1 MTSRSASLPSW
12 MTEVAL
18 PHNRPAL
25 WLGMWSGY
33 GVAFGFG
40 GLALAA
46 GSTGIVPHRWG
57 FYTLIALKLVTNT
70 IALMGLRRDRYVLE
84 TQTVNTLVDV
94 VTMTGAIYLTGGPLS
109 PLFGVYLILIA
120 VLAALT
126 NVGITILATGL
137 CWTAHAIA
145 TLLVYFGVLEAI
157 PPPGSTG
164 MLETGGQVAL
174 ALVFAAFL
182 LGAAGAFTGLLVQRL
197 REKTQSLEART
208 HDLIRANHQ
217 RTMLLANL
225 THELR
230 TPIHGITGLV
240 NVLEAGI
247 YGPVSDAQKEAFASV
262 HGAATQLLGM
272 IDDLLTLSRA
282 EAGAMKLKLVEVG
295 VEGLMETV
303 LGSVQWM
310 VGTKNLTLELEMED
324 GLPDTIVTDRGKL
337 SQILVNLLVNAVKF
351 TPEGG
356 TITVLVGPRDPRG
369 VEFSVTDTGV
379 GIPRD
384 RIDHIWEPFE
394 QLDSSDEREYGGTG
408 LGLAIVK
415 RLSRMIQGRISVQSE
430 PGLGTTFELWIPNA
444 LDSDDS
450 GEILLDVTGAYPDL
464 AGPKERASA

>member
-1 MTSRSASLPSW
+1 MTSHSATLPSW

-18 PHNRPAL
+18 PQNRASL
-25 WLGMWSGY
+25 WLGIWSGY
-33 GVAFGFG
+33 GVALCFGL
-40 GLALAA
+40 LALAA
-46 GSTGIVPHRWG
+46 GATGIVPHRTG
-57 FYTLIALKLVTNT
+57 FYALLGLKLVTNT
-70 IALMGLRRDRYVLE
+70 VALIGLKRERWVLE
-84 TQTVNTLVDV
+84 TQTVNTVVDI

-109 PLFGVYLILIA
+109 PLFGVYLILLA

-126 NVGITILATGL
+126 NVGVTIVGTVACWLAHSVT
-137 CWTAHAIA
+137 
-145 TLLVYFGVLEAI
+145 TLLVYFGALDAI

-164 MLETGGQVAL
+164 VLQGSGQVLL
-174 ALVFAAFL
+174 AIVYAAFI
-182 LGAAGAFTGLLVQRL
+182 LGIAGLFTALLVQRL
-197 REKTQSLEART
+197 RQKTESLEART
-208 HDLIRANHQ
+208 HELIRANHQ

-230 TPIHGITGLV
+230 TPIHGITGLT

-247 YGPVSDAQKEAFASV
+247 YGPVSAQQKEAYASV

-272 IDDLLTLSRA
+272 IDDLLALARA
-282 EAGAMKLKLVEVG
+282 EAGIMRLKLVDVSIE
-295 VEGLMETV
+295 ELMETV

-310 VGTKNLTLELEMED
+310 VGTKELTLELKMEEK
-324 GLPDTIVTDRGKL
+324 LPPKLVTDRGKL

-356 TITVLVGPRDPRG
+356 SITVLVGPRDPHG
-369 VEFSVTDTGV
+369 IEFSVTDTGV

-384 RIDHIWEPFE
+384 KLDHIWEPFE

-415 RLSRMIQGRISVQSE
+415 RLSRMLNGRISVQSE
-430 PGLGTTFELWIPNA
+430 PGLGSTFELWIPVE

-450 GEILLDVTGAYPDL
+450 GEVLLDVAGTRMTG
-464 AGPKERASA
+464 

>member
-1 MTSRSASLPSW
+1 

-18 PHNRPAL
+18 PHNRPSL
-25 WLGMWSGY
+25 WLGVWSGY
-33 GVAFGFG
+33 GVALCFGV
-40 GLALAA
+40 LALGA
-46 GSTGIVPHRWG
+46 GITGVVPHRWG
-57 FYTLIALKLVTNT
+57 FYTLVGLKLVTNT
-70 IALMGLRRDRYVLE
+70 IAVVGLKRERFILE
-84 TQTVNTLVDV
+84 TQTLNTLMDII
-94 VTMTGAIYLTGGPLS
+94 TMTGAIYLTGGPLS

-126 NVGITILATGL
+126 NVGVTILATSL
-137 CWTAHAIA
+137 CWIAHTVA

-164 MLETGGQVAL
+164 VLIEGGQVAL
-174 ALVFAAFL
+174 ALAYAAFL
-182 LGAAGAFTGLLVQRL
+182 LGVAGAFTGVLVHRL
-197 REKTQSLEART
+197 RMKTQSLESRT
-208 HDLIRANHQ
+208 HELIRANQQ

-230 TPIHGITGLV
+230 TPIHGITGLT

-247 YGPVSDAQKEAFASV
+247 YGPVSDQQKEAFASV

-272 IDDLLTLSRA
+272 IDDLLALSKA
-282 EAGAMKLKLVEVG
+282 EAGVMRLKLVDVDIKE
-295 VEGLMETV
+295 LMETV

-310 VGTKNLTLELEMED
+310 VGTKNLNLELKLES
-324 GLPDTIVTDRGKL
+324 GIPSKVVTDRGKL

-356 TITVLVGPRDPRG
+356 SITVLVGPRDPRG

-379 GIPRD
+379 GIPREQLA
-384 RIDHIWEPFE
+384 HIWEPFE
-394 QLDSSDEREYGGTG
+394 QLDNSDEREYGGTG

-415 RLSRMIQGRISVQSE
+415 RLSRMLAGRVTVQSE
-430 PGLGTTFELWIPNA
+430 PGLGSTFELWIPEE

-450 GEILLDVTGAYPDL
+450 GEILLDVTGSRRL
-464 AGPKERASA
+464 TG

>member
-1 MTSRSASLPSW
+1 

-18 PHNRPAL
+18 PHNRPSL
-25 WLGMWSGY
+25 WLGIWSGY
-33 GVAFGFG
+33 GVAFCFG
-40 GLALAA
+40 VLALGA
-46 GSTGIVPHRWG
+46 GATGMIPHRWG
-57 FYTLIALKLVTNT
+57 FYMLLGLKLVTNT
-70 IALMGLRRDRYVLE
+70 IALIGLKRDRWVLE
-84 TQTVNTLVDV
+84 TQTLNTVVDV

-109 PLFGVYLILIA
+109 PVFGVYLILIA

-126 NVGITILATGL
+126 NIGVTIMATVL
-137 CWTAHAIA
+137 CWVAHSIT

-164 MLETGGQVAL
+164 VLEGGGQVAL
-174 ALVFAAFL
+174 AILYAAFL
-182 LGAAGAFTGLLVQRL
+182 LGVAGLFTGVLVRRL
-197 REKTQSLEART
+197 RQKTASLEART
-208 HDLIRANHQ
+208 HELIRANHQ

-230 TPIHGITGLV
+230 TPIHGITGLT

-247 YGPVSDAQKEAFASV
+247 YGPVTDEQKDAFTSV
-262 HGAATQLLGM
+262 QGAATQLLGM
-272 IDDLLTLSRA
+272 IDDLLALSRA
-282 EAGAMKLKLVEVG
+282 EAGAMKLKLADVKVE
-295 VEGLMETV
+295 ELMETV

-310 VGTKNLTLELEMED
+310 VGTKNLTLELKLEEK
-324 GLPDTIVTDRGKL
+324 LPPKIVTDRGKL

-356 TITVLVGPRDPRG
+356 SITVLVGPRDPHG

-379 GIPRD
+379 GIAREKL
-384 RIDHIWEPFE
+384 DHIWEPFE

-415 RLSRMIQGRISVQSE
+415 RLSRMISGRVSVQSE
-430 PGLGTTFELWIPNA
+430 PGLGSTFELWIPNE

-450 GEILLDVTGAYPDL
+450 GEILLDVTGTRRMT
-464 AGPKERASA
+464 G